1 MAHDTLNDH
10 AFLFKIPCKI
20 VIVNVKSL
28 NIITNTNFILMKKQ
42 LVYICLLVFI
52 TVTQNK
58 LYANEPDSAY
68 LFAYSSGKNNHHNG
82 LHFAW
87 SMDKKKWHSIGPE
100 SSFLR
105 SDYGQWGTQKKMI
118 DPFLFLSPTGTWHC
132 VWSLNQEDGAFAHS
146 ESRDL
151 IHWES
156 QSYPLVFPSGNCLS
170 PIINYQKNTGVYQVI
185 WKTDRPS
192 IGNYAVETK
201 DFKLFSATTKVM
213 QEQHAKEQVRL
224 ADGTYP
230 GTVHK
235 VAWETI
241 EKLLKKQQLDAYKGK
256 LNQERMA
263 DDGTRFA
270 SLTAIKGKLK
280 LDEHMPDRAIS
291 DLLIGAFFEDINYA
305 ADGGLY
311 AELIQ
316 NRGFEYT
323 SKDRKEWNSLTA
335 WSATDDGAV
344 LVIDTILP
352 IHQHNQHYVTM
363 KVKDGAGIVN
373 EGFGGIAIKKGEQY
387 KFSVYSRAKSAQ
399 LGQLLIRLI
408 DRDGNT
414 IAETRTKKL
423 SKKWQQYTLP
433 MLANASVSDARL
445 VITYSQDGTVDL
457 DMVSLFPK
465 NTFHNRENGLR
476 ADLATTI
483 ADMKPRFVRFPG
495 GCVAH
500 GDGLENIYH
509 WKNTIGP
516 VEQRKPQRNLW
527 GYHQSFG
534 LGYFE
539 YFQFCEDLGAEPV
552 PVVAAGVPCQ
562 NSAHHGHKLGGQ
574 QCGIPMEEMGN
585 YVQDILDLIEYANG
599 DVHTVWGKKRAEA
612 GHPAPFNLK
621 YIGIGNED
629 LITDI
634 FKERFT
640 MIYEAIKKKYPHIEV
655 IGTAG
660 PFYEGSDYVAG
671 WDLAT
676 KLEVPLID
684 EHYYNPPG
692 WFIHNQDFYDRYDR
706 SKSKVYLGEYAAHLP
721 DRASNIETA
730 LAEALHLC
738 NVERNADVVT
748 MTSYAPLLA
757 KEGNT
762 QWSPDL
768 IYFNN
773 TTVKPTVGYYIQQAF
788 GQHAGQTYLFSDLQ
802 LSNQDEAVNKRIGKS
817 IVRDAKTGDII
828 VKLVNLLPVEV
839 DLELDLSA
847 IGIRKQEVKA
857 TVIAGKP
864 TDRTAR
870 PVAATLELDRCKL
883 SPYSFTVF
891 RIPAQK

>member
-1 MAHDTLNDH
+1 
-10 AFLFKIPCKI
+10 
-20 VIVNVKSL
+20 
-28 NIITNTNFILMKKQ
+28 MKKQ
-42 LVYICLLVFI
+42 LIYICLLLFFV
-52 TVTQNK
+52 VRHAA

-68 LFAYSSGKNNHHNG
+68 IFAYSSGKNDHHNG

-87 SMDKKKWHSIGPE
+87 SLDKKKWTTIGAE
-100 SSFLR
+100 ASFLR
-105 SDYGQWGTQKKMI
+105 SDYGQWGSQKKMI
-118 DPFLFLSPTGTWHC
+118 DPFLFLSPTGIWHC

-146 ESRDL
+146 ASRDL
-151 IHWES
+151 IQWES
-156 QSYPLVFPSGNCLS
+156 QSYPLVFAGGNCLS
-170 PIINYQKNTGVYQVI
+170 PLIDYNKTTGTYQVI
-185 WKTDRPS
+185 WKTDRS
-192 IGNYAVETK
+192 ATGYYAVETK
-201 DFKLFSATTKVM
+201 DFKMFSTAKKATGVHNTKVT
-213 QEQHAKEQVRL
+213 VRL
-224 ADGTYP
+224 SDGNYT

-235 VAWETI
+235 VAWQILEN
-241 EKLLKKQQLDAYKGK
+241 LLKKQQLDAYKGK
-256 LNQERMA
+256 LNSERMV
-263 DDGTRFA
+263 DDVQRFA
-270 SLTAIKGKLK
+270 SLTPLKGNLK
-280 LDEHMPDRAIS
+280 LDEHIPARKIS

-323 SKDRKEWNSLTA
+323 PMDRKEWHSLTA
-335 WSATDDGAV
+335 WRTTNRETV
-344 LVIDTILP
+344 ITIDTLSP
-352 IHQHNQHYVTM
+352 IHENNRHYVTLQA
-363 KVKDGAGIVN
+363 KPGAGIVN
-373 EGFGGIAIKKGEQY
+373 EGFGGISIKKDEQY
-387 KFSVYSRAKSAQ
+387 NFSIYARGKSGQ
-399 LGQLLIRLI
+399 LGHLQIRLI
-408 DRDGNT
+408 DGQGN
-414 IAETRTKKL
+414 IIGETKTKKL
-423 SKKWQQYTLP
+423 SKKWEQYKLDMVGNVTI
-433 MLANASVSDARL
+433 SDARL
-445 VITYSQDGTVDL
+445 EITYSNDGAVDM

-465 NTFHNRENGLR
+465 NTFRNRANGLR

-500 GDGLENIYH
+500 GDGIDNIYH

-539 YFQFCEDLGAEPV
+539 YFQFCEDMGAEPI

-562 NSAHHGHKLGGQ
+562 NSGHHGHELGGQ
-574 QCGIPMEEMGN
+574 QCGIPMEDMGD
-585 YVQDILDLIEYANG
+585 YIQDVLDLIEYANG
-599 DVHTVWGKKRAEA
+599 DRKTFWGKKRAEA

-629 LITDI
+629 LITDL

-640 MIYEAIKKKYPHIEV
+640 LIYQAVKEKYPDIEV

-660 PFYEGSDYVAG
+660 PFYEGSDYVEG

-676 KLEVPLID
+676 KLNVPLID

-692 WFIHNQDFYDRYDR
+692 WFIHNQEFYDRYDR
-706 SKSKVYLGEYAAHLP
+706 KKAKVYLGEYAAHVP
-721 DRASNIETA
+721 NRASTIETA

-788 GQHAGQTYLFSDLQ
+788 GQHAGDTYLFSELQ
-802 LSNQDEAVNKRIGKS
+802 LSNHDEAVKKRVGKS
-817 IVRDAKTGDII
+817 IVRDAKSGDII
-828 VKLVNLLPVEV
+828 VKLVNLLPVEI
-839 DLELDLSA
+839 DLDLSTM
-847 IGIRKQEVKA
+847 GVVNQQVNA
-857 TVIAGKP
+857 TVISGKP
-864 TDRTAR
+864 TDQTAK
-870 PVAATLELDRCKL
+870 PVAATLQLDRCKL

-891 RIPAQK
+891 RIPVKK

>member
-1 MAHDTLNDH
+1 
-10 AFLFKIPCKI
+10 
-20 VIVNVKSL
+20 
-28 NIITNTNFILMKKQ
+28 MKKQ
-42 LVYICLLVFI
+42 LIYICLLLFFV
-52 TVTQNK
+52 VK
-58 LYANEPDSAY
+58 HAALYANEPDSAY
-68 LFAYSSGKNNHHNG
+68 IFAYSSGKNDHHNG

-87 SMDKKKWHSIGPE
+87 SLDKKKWTTIGAE
-100 SSFLR
+100 ASFLR
-105 SDYGQWGTQKKMI
+105 SDYGQWGSQKKMI
-118 DPFLFLSPTGTWHC
+118 DPFLFLSPTGIWHC

-146 ESRDL
+146 ASRDL
-151 IHWES
+151 IQWES
-156 QSYPLVFPSGNCLS
+156 QSYPLVFAGGNCLS
-170 PIINYQKNTGVYQVI
+170 PVIDYNKTTGTYQVI
-185 WKTDRPS
+185 WKTDRS
-192 IGNYAVETK
+192 AKGYYAVETK
-201 DFKLFSATTKVM
+201 DFKMFSTAKKATVVHNTKV
-213 QEQHAKEQVRL
+213 AIRL
-224 ADGTYP
+224 SDGNYT

-235 VAWETI
+235 VAWQILEN
-241 EKLLKKQQLDAYKGK
+241 LLKKQQLDAYKGK
-256 LNQERMA
+256 LNSERMV
-263 DDGTRFA
+263 DDVQRFA
-270 SLTAIKGKLK
+270 SLTPLKGNLK
-280 LDEHMPDRAIS
+280 LDEHIPARKIS

-323 SKDRKEWNSLTA
+323 PMDRKEWHSLTA
-335 WSATDDGAV
+335 WRTTNRETV
-344 LVIDTILP
+344 ITIDTLSP
-352 IHQHNQHYVTM
+352 IHENNRHYVTLQG
-363 KVKDGAGIVN
+363 KPGAGIVN
-373 EGFGGIAIKKGEQY
+373 EGFGGISIKKDEQY
-387 KFSVYSRAKSAQ
+387 NFSIYARGKSGQ
-399 LGQLLIRLI
+399 LGHLQIRLI
-408 DRDGNT
+408 DGHGNT
-414 IAETRTKKL
+414 IGETKTKKL
-423 SKKWQQYTLP
+423 SKKWEQYKLDMVGNVTI
-433 MLANASVSDARL
+433 SDARL
-445 VITYSQDGTVDL
+445 EITYSNNGAVDM

-465 NTFHNRENGLR
+465 NTFRNRANGLR
-476 ADLATTI
+476 ADLAKTI

-500 GDGLENIYH
+500 GDGIDNIYH

-539 YFQFCEDLGAEPV
+539 YFQFCEDMGAEPV

-562 NSAHHGHKLGGQ
+562 NSGHHGHELGGQ
-574 QCGIPMEEMGN
+574 QCGIPMEDMGD
-585 YVQDILDLIEYANG
+585 YIQDVLDLIEYANG
-599 DVHTVWGKKRAEA
+599 DRKTLWGKKRAEA

-629 LITDI
+629 LITDL

-640 MIYEAIKKKYPHIEV
+640 LIYQAVKEKYPDIEV

-660 PFYEGSDYVAG
+660 PFYEGSDYVEG

-676 KLEVPLID
+676 KLNVPLID

-692 WFIHNQDFYDRYDR
+692 WFIHNQEFYDRYDR
-706 SKSKVYLGEYAAHLP
+706 KKAKVYLGEYAAHVP
-721 DRASNIETA
+721 NRASTIETA

-788 GQHAGQTYLFSDLQ
+788 GQHAGDTYLFSELK
-802 LSNQDEAVNKRIGKS
+802 LSNHDEAVNKRVGKS
-817 IVRDAKTGDII
+817 IVRDAKSGDII
-828 VKLVNLLPVEV
+828 VKLVNLLPVEI
-839 DLELDLSA
+839 DLDLST
-847 IGIRKQEVKA
+847 IGVANQQVNA
-857 TVIAGKP
+857 TVISGKP
-864 TDRTAR
+864 TDQTAK
-870 PVAATLELDRCKL
+870 PVAATFQLDRCKL

-891 RIPAQK
+891 RIPAKK

>member
-1 MAHDTLNDH
+1 
-10 AFLFKIPCKI
+10 
-20 VIVNVKSL
+20 
-28 NIITNTNFILMKKQ
+28 MKKQ
-42 LVYICLLVFI
+42 LIYICLLLFFLI
-52 TVTQNK
+52 QHSI

-68 LFAYSSGKNNHHNG
+68 IFAYSSGKNDNHNG

-87 SMDKKKWHSIGPE
+87 SLDNKKWNTIGPE
-100 SSFLR
+100 ASFLR
-105 SDYGQWGTQKKMI
+105 SDYGRWGSEKKMI

-132 VWSLNQEDGAFAHS
+132 VWSLNKEDGAFAHS
-146 ESRDL
+146 ASRDL
-151 IHWES
+151 IQWES
-156 QSYPLVFPSGNCLS
+156 QSYPLVFAGGNCLS
-170 PIINYQKNTGVYQVI
+170 PVIDYNKTTGIYQVV
-185 WKTDRPS
+185 WKTDRNVE
-192 IGNYAVETK
+192 GFYAVETK
-201 DFKLFSATTKVM
+201 DFKIFSPTKKVTVT
-213 QEQHAKEQVRL
+213 ENSKVEVRL
-224 ADGTYP
+224 VDGIHK

-235 VAWETI
+235 VAWQTLEN
-241 EKLLKKQQLDAYKGK
+241 LLKKQQLDTYKGK
-256 LNQERMA
+256 LNSERMA
-263 DDGTRFA
+263 DDGYRFVTLPA
-270 SLTAIKGKLK
+270 LKGKLT
-280 LDEHMPDRAIS
+280 LDEHNAERKIS

-316 NRGFEYT
+316 NRGFEY
-323 SKDRKEWNSLTA
+323 SSMDRKEWNSMTA
-335 WSATDDGAV
+335 WSTTNSETI
-344 LVIDTILP
+344 LSIDTLSP
-352 IHQHNQHYVTM
+352 IHKNNRHYVSM
-363 KVKDGAGIVN
+363 HAKNGGGIVN
-373 EGFGGIAIKKGEQY
+373 EGFGGISIQKGEHYKFSIYARTKSGQFGQLIIRLVDVKGNTIGETKTKKISKKWEQY
-387 KFSVYSRAKSAQ
+387 K
-399 LGQLLIRLI
+399 LEMI
-408 DRDGNT
+408 GNAT
-414 IAETRTKKL
+414 
-423 SKKWQQYTLP
+423 
-433 MLANASVSDARL
+433 VSDARL
-445 VITYSQDGTVDL
+445 VIAYSNDGVIDM

-465 NTFHNRENGLR
+465 NTFRNRDNGLR

-500 GDGLENIYH
+500 GDGIDNIYH

-516 VEQRKPQRNLW
+516 LEQRKPQRNLW

-539 YFQFCEDLGAEPV
+539 YFQFCEDLGAAPV

-562 NSAHHGHKLGGQ
+562 NSGHHGHELGGQ
-574 QCGIPMEEMGN
+574 QCGIPMEDMDD
-585 YVQDILDLIEYANG
+585 YIQDILDLIEYANG
-599 DVHTVWGKKRAEA
+599 DSKTFWGKKRAEA
-612 GHPAPFNLK
+612 GHVAPFNLK

-640 MIYEAIKKKYPHIEV
+640 MIYQAVKEKYPDVEV

-660 PFYEGSDYVAG
+660 PFYEGSDYLEG

-706 SKSKVYLGEYAAHLP
+706 KKAKVYLGEYAAHLP
-721 DRASNIETA
+721 DRASTIETA

-768 IYFNN
+768 IYFDN

-788 GQHAGQTYLFSDLQ
+788 GQHAGDTYLFSDLQ
-802 LSNQDEAVNKRIGKS
+802 LSNHDETVRKRVGKS
-817 IVRDAKTGDII
+817 IVRDAKSGDII
-828 VKLVNLLPVEV
+828 VKLVNLLPVEI

-847 IGIRKQEVKA
+847 IGITQQQVRG
-857 TVIAGKP
+857 TVISGAP
-864 TDRTAR
+864 TDRTAK
-870 PVAATLELDRCKL
+870 PMPTTLQLEHCQLP
-883 SPYSFTVF
+883 PYSFTVF
-891 RIPAQK
+891 RIPTQK